1 MTKDQLAAQSV
12 QLCLDFANTLD
23 WHASEHPV
31 ETINSYA
38 DLAGWARRAGLLS
51 ERTEQQLLRA
61 AVRQAGEADAVLTQA
76 RTLRDAIYEI
86 LVASAHRKTPRAAH
100 VATFNT
106 ILSDYLAQSQLVRT
120 NEAFTWE
127 WGGSEDALNQ
137 MLWGVARSAADLL
150 TSPELQRVGQCA
162 DDRGCGYLFL
172 DTSKNHTRQWCSMRG
187 CGNRAKARRHYE
199 KVKGEE

>member
-1 MTKDQLAAQSV
+1 MTKEQLNIQSI

-38 DLAGWARRAGLLS
+38 DLASWASKAGLLS
-51 ERTEQQLLRA
+51 EKLAQQLQRA
-61 AVRQAGEADAVLTQA
+61 AARQTADANKIVTQA
-76 RTLRDAIYEI
+76 RTLREAIYEI
-86 LVASAHRKTPRAAH
+86 LVASAHRKTPRAGD
-100 VATFNT
+100 VDTFNT
-106 ILSDYLAQSQLVRT
+106 ILGSYLAQSQLIRK
-120 NEAFTWE
+120 NEEFTWA
-127 WGGSEDALNQ
+127 WAGREDALDQ

-162 DDRGCGYLFL
+162 DDRGCGYLFF

-187 CGNRAKARRHYE
+187 CGNRAKAKRHYE
-199 KVKGEE
+199 KVKNEE